1 MSSARRVLR
10 WSLEARQEARDAAL
24 WYRARAPAIAVRF
37 SDELDLILAAL
48 REAPQRWALWRP
60 PVRRCLF
67 QQFPY
72 VLCYELGDSGEVVIL
87 ALLHQH
93 QDPGRRFPP

>member
-10 WSLEARQEARDAAL
+10 WSLEARQEARDTAL
-24 WYRARAPAIAVRF
+24 WYRAR
-37 SDELDLILAAL
+37 DELDSILAEL

-60 PVRRCLF
+60 PVRRYLF
-67 QQFPY
+67 QRFPY
-72 VLCYELGDSGEVVIL
+72 ALCYELGDSGEVVIL

-93 QDPGRRFPP
+93 QDPGRRFSP